1 MNALRS
7 LGVEQQVALLF
18 LILFGL
24 LSLASIA
31 VFVPTLRAQHSEQ
44 ADPHLRQ
51 LRDLRALWIGT
62 VVFWLSWMSGA
73 GGRDA
78 AVRCVLLPGAA
89 RVHHPGAH
97 AA

>member
-44 ADPHLRQ
+44 ADPHLR
-51 LRDLRALWIGT
+51 
-62 VVFWLSWMSGA
+62 
-73 GGRDA
+73 
-78 AVRCVLLPGAA
+78 
-89 RVHHPGAH
+89 
-97 AA
+97 